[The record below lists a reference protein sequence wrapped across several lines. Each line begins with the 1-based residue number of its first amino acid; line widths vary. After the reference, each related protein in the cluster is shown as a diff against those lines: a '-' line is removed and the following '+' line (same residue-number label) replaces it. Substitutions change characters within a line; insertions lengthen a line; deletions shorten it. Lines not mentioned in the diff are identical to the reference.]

1 MIGGLL
7 KSMGNKYTLAVFFQ
21 PFVVEQKIVLY
32 KNGNIENQF
41 TSSIDEVIDKVNGLV
56 NTYDVTDIKL
66 YGSLDYLNGF
76 EQKMNTK
83 FSYKNVTVTKGHR

>member
-1 MIGGLL
+1 
-7 KSMGNKYTLAVFFQ
+7 MGNKYTLAVFFQ

-41 TSSIDEVIDKVNGLV
+41 TSSIDEVMDKVNGLV
-56 NTYDVTDIKL
+56 NTYDVTDVKL
-66 YGSLDYLNGF
+66 YGSSDYLNGF

-83 FSYKNVTVTKGHR
+83 FAYKNVTVTKGHR